1 MHVVNSQLVSA
12 INEKRLVEFVYKDG
26 QARVVEPH
34 DCGIRGG
41 VAKILAYQVGGASGS
56 GTPHG
61 WKWYDVDDMRQ
72 LTALERHF
80 PGSRVDSNRHHFE
93 WDVLFARVK

>member
-12 INEKRLVEFVYKDG
+12 INEKRLIEFIYKDG
-26 QARVVEPH
+26 QGRVVEPH
-34 DCGIRGG
+34 DYGIRGG
-41 VAKILAYQVGGASGS
+41 VAKILAYQVGGASRS

-61 WKWYDVDDMRQ
+61 WKWYDVDGMRQ

-80 PGSRVDSNRHHFE
+80 PGSRVDSNQHHFE